1 MVTTTLRIKMN
12 KQDKLERFA
21 EQEIKRNIHTLIVP
35 DDNGGYVAFG
45 QYHLVPD
52 TQGYRV
58 YTLTSDV
65 SSLFSNKRSAL
76 GWCVADRYNQL
87 NLAQNI
93 RILDQKKQIL
103 EADIHCRRTTAE
115 RSKTQD
121 FYETVNTKIQ
131 PKIDKYNSLN
141 AELEKCLN
149 SAKYLQIRGFNNE
162 TARPSGTPS
171 RKTNS

>member
-1 MVTTTLRIKMN
+1 MN

-21 EQEIKRNIHTLIVP
+21 EQELKRNLHAIIVP
-35 DDNGGYVAFG
+35 DNEGGYIAFG
-45 QYHLVPD
+45 KYHLVPD
-52 TQGYRV
+52 TRGYKV
-58 YTLTSDV
+58 YTTTSDA
-65 SSLFSNKRSAL
+65 SNLFSNKRSAIS
-76 GWCVADRYNQL
+76 WCVADRYNQL

-93 RILDQKKQIL
+93 RILDQKKQTL
-103 EADIHCRRTTAE
+103 EADIYCRRTNAE

-131 PKIDKYNSLN
+131 PKLDRYNSLT

-162 TARPSGTPS
+162 TARPSGTTS

>member
-1 MVTTTLRIKMN
+1 MN

-21 EQEIKRNIHTLIVP
+21 EQELKRNLHVIIVP
-35 DDNGGYVAFG
+35 DDEGGYVVFG

-52 TQGYRV
+52 TRGYKV
-58 YTLTSDV
+58 YTMTSDA
-65 SSLFSNKRSAL
+65 STLFSSKRCAL
-76 GWCVADRYNQL
+76 SWCVADRYNQL

-103 EADIHCRRTTAE
+103 EADIYCRRTTAE
-115 RSKTQD
+115 RSKTQC

-131 PKIDKYNSLN
+131 PKLDKYNSLN
-141 AELEKCLN
+141 AELEKCLI

>member
-1 MVTTTLRIKMN
+1 MT

-21 EQEIKRNIHTLIVP
+21 EQELKRNLHTMIVP

-45 QYHLVPD
+45 NYRLIPE
-52 TQGYRV
+52 TQGFRV
-58 YTLTSDV
+58 YTVTSDNDT
-65 SSLFSNKRSAL
+65 LFSNKRSAL

-87 NLAQNI
+87 NLAQTI
-93 RILDQKKQIL
+93 RVLDQKKQIL
-103 EADIHCRRTTAE
+103 QADIYCRRTTAE
-115 RSKTQD
+115 RSSKQS

-131 PKIDKYNSLN
+131 PKLDTYNSLN

-162 TARPSGTPS
+162 TARPSGTTS